1 MLKSF
6 YKKLIITAFGQYLE
20 NFDDKIIEVSSWE
33 GNFKAEN
40 LIIKKDALGFLS
52 QKLGIPIEIEFGLIK
67 KIELQIEWDKILSSS
82 SYIFLSDV
90 HLLAKTSH
98 SYEPAFHEIIK
109 AGIKNSEIEKKFKS
123 ICENIFNEKY
133 SDTNFSPNITWKQK
147 LLKSFTQNI
156 NIVIDNIHV
165 RFEENYDIKK
175 FNFGV
180 AISRL
185 EWLNTNKNG
194 EEYFMDYETRKSIG
208 KTFSMAK
215 LYRLS
220 VYFNSNGSNFN
231 EEESSSKI
239 APSSPDNLQLHKN
252 NLIKNFSAI
261 YNSNDNNKNLINYI
275 NLNQENIDT
284 EKLSISKIS
293 LNQDRL
299 ASFNESKISN
309 SHPSFR
315 TDTNN
320 NLNSTNTSKKTIKN
334 ILPPVYEQYF
344 EFSSK
349 IFNFSSLEYSN
360 QYFVIDAIDI
370 SVKFRKNFNPIIQ
383 EKLPLVSIF
392 FETSHDLNVRI
403 NDSILFDLIYLFNL
417 KKYHADESEK
427 PALGIKKDFM
437 KMKEKFT
444 TNQNLNLFKRAIE
457 KIKKPSFNSN
467 TLLKHLNLIKNYKEL
482 YYKILLNQHDYTASK
497 LPNSELLSCVIDEV
511 NISFISLSQMQQ
523 MLVNLQYKID
533 EKLVFKL
540 RLQILVKFKNFLIN
554 DYKKNVSPNEKGGFT
569 FFGFL
574 SKNSSEQIKDSK
586 KEIQLNEI
594 IKENYDFINSVIEKD
609 VSIIDEHIKQ
619 KKHFKKNENKQ
630 IISFKCVKIDNFSFH
645 LQSHRNHKIVE
656 IMKISLNNFLLQSYE
671 SSISKKTFFVAD
683 EILLFDESLPGTK
696 FKYIFTKSK
705 LLNMNNRSEI
715 QLKTCFD
722 EILYD
727 NDGFIIKVSE
737 KKYHNIENH
746 FVKFLSKNFKHEK
759 MEKFSRSKI
768 FIDCREM
775 DFFVNLNFGE
785 NILHLKNLCVREN
798 DIVRKNSKYMCIN
811 FNTKNKFSSFNSIKK
826 EKSYFIN
833 YSDLDYLNV
842 KMSRMRLLFLF
853 NILSEDYRSFI
864 LQHEGLQIKS
874 EDQFLNKH
882 MIANLQ
888 FYYTNNFLILLNGL
902 DKSREYKILYEI
914 NPRFDKKLIFDEN
927 STEDT
932 EVNNMIEIDDIRF
945 YLNKII
951 IDSFLDYYSLLKY
964 QIELLKP
971 DKIELVLEDEH
982 IETEYFGEDID
993 NKINIQQPNILMED
1007 LNGENVNFDDITID
1021 NLKYIPPLN
1030 NTKIISANILDSDY
1044 RKSSMRSSF
1053 RSILNEN
1060 EFEEALESFE
1070 IQQDKNSKNDG
1081 ENLNVNF
1088 NPEEKNSPQL
1098 QLKLPRKIK
1107 NISTECYIRSAGI
1120 YLEDNFSNSE
1130 NSKNYNNI
1138 FISKISLK
1146 EYKVLNYDQTNYTRG
1161 KSDTPHISRVCK
1173 INHVVINQNENN
1185 FESFETDYSD
1195 ILIKSNQFPNKNI
1208 KFEILINLNQ
1218 LSVYRENIRNL
1229 MDNFFFYRDIIQSR
1243 KIIFKDLHRLE
1254 EGKYGKYLN
1263 KNKSQKLKKEI
1274 HLQLNIH
1281 KNEFFYDVTENSC
1294 SGLSNKKITL
1304 NGKFDICMID
1314 QSSLNF
1320 SISNLYFHD
1329 KSFEFNMKSNSSE
1342 LHSLKFKQEVK
1353 KENANSMKNYNIF
1366 IDEINVSIRNSIIT
1380 NLKHIHE
1387 LKNYLEEIKT
1397 KFFISNNNKNHKNRM
1412 KNKVI
1417 NTSEGK
1423 LSLNN
1428 ADSDYDSAS
1437 DEHLGILSK
1446 FNVKLNS
1453 LKFVLYLF
1461 ETSEI
1466 KMNIDNII
1474 LNHKHILP
1482 FKETE
1487 ISYKQLSIFLIKQK
1501 ASSNNLREYDSL
1513 NYDKENSEHP
1523 ENCDFLSV
1531 HEFTLNKTRELTEIN
1546 FSKEIKVRV
1555 LFYFL
1560 PVIRDINKFF
1570 MNLNNVI
1577 GSFKEVNSININ
1589 SSSNNISNTS
1599 PHLNPASMQINQT
1612 TQNNFQK
1619 EEKVIKDEDTQI
1631 KQGLKLSINYLE
1643 IIIVDFFLKEK
1654 IDEITINN
1662 NFYLKAVFE
1671 KLTMDKNL
1679 NKEKLHIG
1687 FSFYIS
1693 SSSEKIIK
1701 AYTNKKFE
1709 LDDSATIL
1717 DPSQN
1722 NLNEKKIKDT
1732 RDPNSCPQ
1740 NIVINLKEKQLF
1752 IDSSMLNIIISENI
1766 ISIMKLLRRYST
1778 LTKHYLLRDGGGNRN
1793 NLNLSGISSSSSGTS
1808 KTSNLKI
1815 AQIFFQI
1822 LKMDFFR
1829 IKFENIFIKF
1839 RTINDVNGIKI
1850 HNSLNI
1856 HLMYEF
1862 FFSQKLNEEGPNSTL
1877 INTTNNSIDN
1887 IFPPLHD
1894 FSSRISNFEVYF
1906 STRIKKGEISA
1917 LDENN
1922 YLVYPFDIIIV
1933 SQNDVNI
1940 TINSIEVDFS
1950 IKKIAMVKS
1959 FMALLEDFSLIKKK
1973 KNLGNISPEKN
1984 SVPGRGSLN
1993 NLGENLSINR
2003 DRFDYGNNT
2012 TSHSESQSSNSSSFS
2027 KFSKRDL
2034 IKRAFFDFR
2043 EINFKINNFTMI
2055 IAKEDIYNLKLYEP
2069 LFCLHLENLKMK
2081 YTSLQNIS
2089 VHGEIKT
2096 EYFNNFNEFWEPILE
2111 KTRLSVCYSMQ
2122 STKSINSMLNK
2133 NNKIEVD
2140 FESGLNIVISIQFLK
2155 TFKVFIEDK
2164 NNLEKYKNS
2173 YNLYDFN
2180 TENFFNANFNKE
2192 EVRTENTDKTRL
2204 TQSMMSQN
2212 QKQGAESFTQI
2223 TQFTQF
2229 TNSKL
2234 TINPAFN
2241 TKPSN
2246 KSSTV
2251 KYKFLNN
2258 YLQFE
2263 NILRRNTYQFQIEN
2277 NTGEELLMIID
2288 DKHVIKISHMQIIPI
2303 EKILLLQ
2310 NDIFT
2315 KPSSLANLASLK
2327 KSNSQTS
2334 LNSIT
2339 SGDFKSTIQK
2349 KFRQQNEKLKELKF
2363 IKYIYFQI
2371 PELKTSF
2378 CINLLKNN
2386 QEIEIQTKNN
2396 LFKKIKILVTIY
2408 IDTNGR
2414 KVVSLKSPIKFKNN
2428 YSNYTLEMQMSNKED
2443 FNSSQIFNFIIQPST
2458 SIYIPIRY
2466 LNYNYFKVR
2475 PYISDSNYYQPYNY
2489 SEIIVRDFNILKL
2502 GKVINSSI
2510 KKYEGTNLTENVKM
2524 ICSADFIQ
2532 FDKLYQ
2538 YEIVFDYTI
2547 ELFNYLPSGIFL
2559 SLNKSINN
2567 VISLEPFTL
2576 SQFNFLSPDDLTFI
2590 NILSLQNLSSGT
2602 FTHMSP
2608 PQMNVVKQIDINTL
2622 RINSLSTFEYNFI
2635 NDNMNITSVK
2645 MSYENINKKIILS
2658 FYVDY
2663 IVINELDE
2671 NVSMSILENNNYQF
2685 NQNEIMQTHLNQESV
2700 VSTRSK
2706 KLFLSSTYSSLNQ
2719 VKSLQQTAQLLG
2731 LNTINKMNKLSSQNK
2746 NIINNLSNN
2755 IYQETVNTAGNI
2767 ALSTRKISIESD
2779 LISITRRSESKVIGD
2794 NFGNHGN
2801 FSNFGNFNFKK
2812 NFIDE
2817 NFENEKNSYPLDQSV
2832 NFIHFDNP
2840 GYDKILQFYNNK
2852 LPKILSKEIH
2862 TTQSQ
2867 SQLNQF
2873 STTMHKNLPNVTNF
2887 TSSPTNGICQL
2898 PEKKNSKLLIVPSH
2912 NNILYSHSYLH
2923 KRDLTTGY
2931 PIESNLQY
2939 FSTFSNDKIILKI
2952 EKSEEIEARF
2962 IKDVN
2967 NIYKN
2972 HYMKMTFKNKNMM
2985 EILCNVKYLNEY
2997 FKKEE
3002 GSKVDN
3008 KIDNKYNRYNRL
3020 NRLNK
3025 FNLTKIIFIKNK
3037 YVFVNN
3043 SNLNLTITQ
3052 EGCFNEGFFILHS
3065 YDKINFKW
3073 INYEKTLMVKLK
3085 INESS
3090 FTNSFNI
3097 DTVGEFYLNLK
3108 LPFSNKFNSSNLILK
3123 ISIVDNGGKI
3133 IVYIEEST
3141 HDPPFTIE
3149 NNTNKVFK
3157 IVEKEKTKNNILSQP
3172 FTFVPFCFDNLT
3184 SNNVDIY
3191 ECIGGIEEIENL
3203 DKFQHLVSFN
3213 MNKLEEEKKGLLKIS
3228 NCIKVEILKNENM
3241 NYILKLSELGEEESS
3256 QIHMHMNNIS
3266 MSMSM
3271 ENLSEINFNEN
3282 NINYQPEKQKIVKK
3296 NKNKF
3301 KLKALF
3307 IGLSFIDLT
3316 PKEVMYFHI
3325 KNYEQSLS
3333 IYNKKFYKFKFL
3345 LDSIQIDN
3353 SLENQYYEIIFK
3365 TLPSNYAYIPVTGPK
3380 INYKKSNTNKPI
3392 FFSIQFSHNQMG
3404 NIMFINSLNMLI
3416 KSDFLLNMD
3425 GIYISELWNFLKNVK
3440 KIFSQSQ
3447 EKEEEDEIKQINMN
3461 LKNAEFENTC
3471 YEGNYPINPNRESEN
3486 KVKILFNKIWISKIS
3501 INFSFRPSFK
3511 MMKNLSKSQK
3521 LFFLLSKVEN
3531 MNLIIDKFESQGVK
3545 SLETI
3550 STILAKNFMKK
3561 NNEIITKY
3569 LLSMDILLNVSN
3581 IFKHFKYGLDSIFDS
3596 IKLKKNDSFLMLPKQ
3611 VVFGIINFF
3620 LIIIHGFNSS
3630 LIKFLSQV
3638 RNLTD
3643 FYYGNTIKFKINEKM
3658 GEEDLKK
3665 NWYIYST
3672 LNEGSKDQFN
3682 KKFMFSK
3689 KFYFYLN
3696 SSLYNDYNKLLALNY
3711 FNNSNYYSYSSS
3723 SCDRYNYSKE
3733 KIMSYLNFVFR
3744 GIFKIIFVPL
3754 KVLVIISEVMNKA
3767 LNKNLREKIKMKK
3780 IRPCRYINKNSCK
3793 IEEYSETRALAYVR
3807 KIILIL
3813 KIFIKINFLGKTH
3826 QKQKIL
3832 EHP

>member
-98 SYEPAFHEIIK
+98 SYDPAFHEMIK
-109 AGIKNSEIEKKFKS
+109 AGLKNSEIEKKFKT

-133 SDTNFSPNITWKQK
+133 SDANFSPNITWKQK

-194 EEYFMDYETRKSIG
+194 EEYFMDYETRKSVG

-220 VYFNSNGSNFN
+220 VYFNSNGNNFN
-231 EEESSSKI
+231 EKEILSKASSSNNL
-239 APSSPDNLQLHKN
+239 SSSDNLHHQN

-275 NLNQENIDT
+275 NLNQENFEN

-293 LNQDRL
+293 LNQEKL
-299 ASFNESKISN
+299 TSFNESKISSSNPSLKTETNFN
-309 SHPSFR
+309 STTH
-315 TDTNN
+315 
-320 NLNSTNTSKKTIKN
+320 NLNSTSKTKKILKN

-360 QYFVIDAIDI
+360 QYFIIDAIDI
-370 SVKFRKNFNPIIQ
+370 SVKFRKNFNPSIQ
-383 EKLPLVSIF
+383 EKLPLVSIL
-392 FETSHDLNVRI
+392 FETSHDMNIKI
-403 NDSILFDLIYLFNL
+403 NDSILYDLIYLFNL
-417 KKYHADESEK
+417 KKYHADEIEK
-427 PALGIKKDFM
+427 PVLGIKKDFM
-437 KMKEKFT
+437 KMNDKFT
-444 TNQNLNLFKRAIE
+444 TSQNLNLFKQCIE

-467 TLLKHLNLIKNYKEL
+467 TLLKTLNLIKNYKEL

-497 LPNSELLSCVIDEV
+497 LPNSELLSCILDGV
-511 NISFISLSQMQQ
+511 NVNFISLSQMQQ
-523 MLVNLQYKID
+523 MLINLQYKMD

-554 DYKKNVSPNEKGGFT
+554 DYRKNVTGEKEAPKKGGFN

-574 SKNSSEQIKDSK
+574 SKNSSESVKEAKDVIPASHDT
-586 KEIQLNEI
+586 QLNEI

-609 VSIIDEHIKQ
+609 VSLIDQHLKQ
-619 KKHFKKNENKQ
+619 KKHNLKNENKQ
-630 IISFKCVKIDNFSFH
+630 IISFKCIKIDNFSFH
-645 LQSHRNHKIVE
+645 LHSHRNQKIVE
-656 IMKISLNNFLLQSYE
+656 IMKFSLNNFILQTYE
-671 SSISKKTFFVAD
+671 TSISKKTFFVAD
-683 EILLFDESLPGTK
+683 EILLYDESLPNTK

-715 QLKTCFD
+715 QLKSCFD

-727 NDGFIIKVSE
+727 NDGFIIKVGE
-737 KKYHNIENH
+737 KNYKNIEYH
-746 FVKFLSKNFKHEK
+746 FVKFLSKKFKYEK
-759 MEKFSRSKI
+759 TEKIRRSKI
-768 FIDCREM
+768 LCDFREM
-775 DFFVNLNFGE
+775 DLFINLNFCE

-798 DIVRKNSKYMCIN
+798 EIVRKNSKYKKYVKSTNLGALKNFEN
-811 FNTKNKFSSFNSIKK
+811 FNSTNKK
-826 EKSYFIN
+826 EKSHFIPNSNFDYFNIN
-833 YSDLDYLNV
+833 
-842 KMSRMRLLFLF
+842 MSRMRLLFLF

-864 LQHEGLQIKS
+864 LQHEGIEIKS
-874 EDQFLNKH
+874 EESLVNLH
-882 MIANLQ
+882 MIKNLH
-888 FYYTNNFLILLNGL
+888 FYFTNNFLILLNGL
-902 DKSREYKILYEI
+902 DKSREFKILQEI
-914 NPRFDKKLIFDEN
+914 NPRFYKKIIFEE
-927 STEDT
+927 SSA
-932 EVNNMIEIDDIRF
+932 NNDPF
-945 YLNKII
+945 VVVHNKIEFDDVKFYFNKSI

-964 QIELLKP
+964 QIELLKVEKKEDDRDDP
-971 DKIELVLEDEH
+971 NDRDEENINDMEFFEEFEKANENLKFEESNLVTESLQAEGLED
-982 IETEYFGEDID
+982 II
-993 NKINIQQPNILMED
+993 
-1007 LNGENVNFDDITID
+1007 VD
-1021 NLKYIPPLN
+1021 NLKFIPPQISN
-1030 NTKIISANILDSDY
+1030 DEKIISKNTYDSDY
-1044 RKSSMRSSF
+1044 RKNSMRSSF
-1053 RSILNEN
+1053 RSSLNEN
-1060 EFEEALESFE
+1060 EFEEALETFE
-1070 IQQDKNSKNDG
+1070 LQQNQFLKNEG
-1081 ENLNVNF
+1081 EKF
-1088 NPEEKNSPQL
+1088 IGYS
-1098 QLKLPRKIK
+1098 LPRKIK
-1107 NISTECYIRSAGI
+1107 NISTECNIKSIGI
-1120 YLEDNFSNSE
+1120 YLQDNFSNDTE
-1130 NSKNYNNI
+1130 NGKN
-1138 FISKISLK
+1138 FINLLFSNISLT
-1146 EYKVLNYDQTNYTRG
+1146 ENKVLNFDKITHSKNT
-1161 KSDTPHISRVCK
+1161 SVISRICK
-1173 INHVVINQNENN
+1173 INYILINQNENLHFIEN
-1185 FESFETDYSD
+1185 DYSD
-1195 ILIKSNQFPNKNI
+1195 ISIKSNQYANNI
-1208 KFEILINLNQ
+1208 IKYEILINLNQ
-1218 LSVYRENIRNL
+1218 LSIYRENIRNL
-1229 MDNFFFYRDIIQSR
+1229 IDNFFFYRDVVLDR
-1243 KIIFKDLHRLE
+1243 KIIFKDPHRL
-1254 EGKYGKYLN
+1254 GDSKNSNNNNNKTF
-1263 KNKSQKLKKEI
+1263 KNKSPKLKKEI
-1274 HLQLNIH
+1274 QLNLNIY
-1281 KNEFFYDVTENSC
+1281 KNEFYYDGIENSF
-1294 SGLSNKKITL
+1294 SGLSNKKIIL
-1304 NGKFDICMID
+1304 NGKIDASIID
-1314 QSSLNF
+1314 QSTLNF
-1320 SISNLYFHD
+1320 SLSDVYFYD
-1329 KSFEFNMKSNSSE
+1329 ITKSFEFHLKSNSN
-1342 LHSLKFKQEVK
+1342 QPY
-1353 KENANSMKNYNIF
+1353 SMKINKELQLENKMKIYNIF
-1366 IDEINVSIRNSIIT
+1366 IDELNISLRNSIIS
-1380 NLKHIHE
+1380 NLKHLQE
-1387 LKNYLEEIKT
+1387 FKNYLDEIKP
-1397 KFFISNNNKNHKNRM
+1397 KFISSSENHKRT
-1412 KNKVI
+1412 VTI
-1417 NTSEGK
+1417 N
-1423 LSLNN
+1423 SLNN
-1428 ADSDYDSAS
+1428 L
-1437 DEHLGILSK
+1437 DEKPELFSEINMKMNTFK
-1446 FNVKLNS
+1446 FTLH
-1453 LKFVLYLF
+1453 LF

-1466 KMNIDNII
+1466 NMKIDKI
-1474 LNHKHILP
+1474 LLKHSLP
-1482 FKETE
+1482 YKETNFT
-1487 ISYKQLSIFLIKQK
+1487 YKQFSIFLIKQK

-1513 NYDKENSEHP
+1513 HYDKENSE
-1523 ENCDFLSV
+1523 FLSIN
-1531 HEFTLNKTRELTEIN
+1531 EFSLNKTRELTEIN
-1546 FSKEIKVRV
+1546 FSKEIKIRV

-1560 PVIRDINKFF
+1560 PVIRDINKFY
-1570 MNLNNVI
+1570 MNLNNAI
-1577 GSFKEVNSININ
+1577 DLKSLRESHNHTHIYSSSQSQLNSI
-1589 SSSNNISNTS
+1589 S
-1599 PHLNPASMQINQT
+1599 
-1612 TQNNFQK
+1612 QNNL
-1619 EEKVIKDEDTQI
+1619 EKEDTSKI
-1631 KQGLKLSINYLE
+1631 KQELNLSINYLE

-1662 NFYLKAVFE
+1662 NFYLKIVFE
-1671 KLTMDKNL
+1671 KLTINKNL

-1701 AYTNKKFE
+1701 AYTLKKVE
-1709 LDDSATIL
+1709 LDDSATNFML
-1717 DPSQN
+1717 DRSQI

-1732 RDPNSCPQ
+1732 RDPQSSQ
-1740 NIVINLKEKQLF
+1740 HNIVINLKDKQLL
-1752 IDSSMLNIIISENI
+1752 IDCSMLNIIITENI
-1766 ISIMKLLRRYST
+1766 ISIIKLMRRYST
-1778 LTKHYLLRDGGGNRN
+1778 LTKHYLLRDGNKN
-1793 NLNLSGISSSSSGTS
+1793 NLNLSGVSTSTGTS
-1808 KTSNLKI
+1808 KNSNLKI
-1815 AQIFFQI
+1815 AQIFLQI

-1839 RTINDVNGIKI
+1839 RTISEANGIQV
-1850 HNSLNI
+1850 HNNLNI
-1856 HLMYEF
+1856 HFTYEF
-1862 FFSQKLNEEGPNSTL
+1862 FFSQKLNEEGPNST
-1877 INTTNNSIDN
+1877 INNATNNSIDN

-1906 STRIKKGEISA
+1906 STRIKKGETKA
-1917 LDENN
+1917 LDEDN
-1922 YLVYPFDIIIV
+1922 YLIYPFDIIII

-1973 KNLGNISPEKN
+1973 KNFGSSPEKN
-1984 SVPGRGSLN
+1984 SLRGSLN
-1993 NLGENLSINR
+1993 SLGENLSIR
-2003 DRFDYGNNT
+2003 DRVDYSGT
-2012 TSHSESQSSNSSSFS
+2012 SQSSSSSTT

-2043 EINFKINNFTMI
+2043 EINLKINNFTMI

-2069 LFCLHLENLKMK
+2069 LFCLHLENLKMN
-2081 YTSLQNIS
+2081 YTSLQNVS
-2089 VHGEIKT
+2089 LHGEIKT

-2111 KTRLSVCYSMQ
+2111 KTRISVCYSR
-2122 STKSINSMLNK
+2122 LNK

-2155 TFKVFIEDK
+2155 TFKVFMEDK

-2173 YNLYDFN
+2173 YNLCDFN
-2180 TENFFNANFNKE
+2180 TESFFNANFNKE
-2192 EVRTENTDKTRL
+2192 EVRSDNTEKTQL
-2204 TQSMMSQN
+2204 TQSMISQN
-2212 QKQGAESFTQI
+2212 QKEVRESFTK
-2223 TQFTQF
+2223 
-2229 TNSKL
+2229 SKF
-2234 TINPAFN
+2234 TINP
-2241 TKPSN
+2241 PN
-2246 KSSTV
+2246 KSSNKTTTV

-2277 NTGEELLMIID
+2277 NTGEELLMIVD

-2315 KPSSLANLASLK
+2315 KSPSLASLK

-2349 KFRQQNEKLKELKF
+2349 KFRQQNERLKELKF

-2371 PELKTSF
+2371 PQLKTTF

-2396 LFKKIKILVTIY
+2396 NFKQIKILVTIY

-2443 FNSSQIFNFIIQPST
+2443 FNASQSFNLIIQPST
-2458 SIYIPIRY
+2458 SIFVPIRY

-2475 PYISDSNYYQPYNY
+2475 PYLPDSNYYQPYNY

-2510 KKYEGTNLTENVKM
+2510 KKNEGNNFIENVKM

-2532 FDKLYQ
+2532 FDKFYQ
-2538 YEIVFDYTI
+2538 YEIIFDYTVEI
-2547 ELFNYLPSGIFL
+2547 FNYLPGGIFI
-2559 SLNKSINN
+2559 SLNTSNKNSKMELLNLSSPRRDENSKELKELQSLNN
-2567 VISLEPFTL
+2567 IISLDPFTL
-2576 SQFNFLSPDDLTFI
+2576 TQFNFLSPEDLSYI
-2590 NILSLQNLSSGT
+2590 NVMSLSNLSSNII
-2602 FTHMSP
+2602 P
-2608 PQMNVVKQIDINTL
+2608 PQINIVKQIDMNSL
-2622 RINSLSTFEYNFI
+2622 RINSLSTFEYNFM
-2635 NDNMNITSVK
+2635 NDNMNMTSVK
-2645 MSYENINKKIILS
+2645 VSYENINKKIILS

-2671 NVSMSILENNNYQF
+2671 NVSMSIIEKSNLQLINENRENFQG
-2685 NQNEIMQTHLNQESV
+2685 QLNQD
-2700 VSTRSK
+2700 TTNTQPLNNIQNHNYYLNSK
-2706 KLFLSSTYSSLNQ
+2706 KLFLSSTYNSLNQ
-2719 VKSLQQTAQLLG
+2719 IKSLQQTAQLMG
-2731 LNTINKMNKLSSQNK
+2731 LNKINLSSQNK
-2746 NIINNLSNN
+2746 NNILNNLSSNM
-2755 IYQETVNTAGNI
+2755 YQETLNTGGNI

-2779 LISITRRSESKVIGD
+2779 LISITRRSESKMVGD
-2794 NFGNHGN
+2794 T
-2801 FSNFGNFNFKK
+2801 FNLNNKK
-2812 NFIDE
+2812 TFNDE
-2817 NFENEKNSYPLDQSV
+2817 NFEIEKNSNPLDSSV

-2852 LPKILSKEIH
+2852 LPKILAKEINLNISGENVLKQITSKDILQQAKSSH
-2862 TTQSQ
+2862 SGNYMSQ
-2867 SQLNQF
+2867 FGIN
-2873 STTMHKNLPNVTNF
+2873 KNTISF
-2887 TSSPTNGICQL
+2887 SSPPTMSD
-2898 PEKKNSKLLIVPSH
+2898 KKNSKLLIVPSH

-2923 KRDLTTGY
+2923 KRDSTTGY
-2931 PIESNLQY
+2931 PLESNVQY

-2952 EKSEEIEARF
+2952 EKSEEIEANF
-2962 IKDVN
+2962 IKDIN

-2972 HYMKMTFKNKNMM
+2972 HFMKMTFKNKNMM

-3002 GSKVDN
+3002 SLKFN
-3008 KIDNKYNRYNRL
+3008 KF

-3025 FNLTKIIFIKNK
+3025 FNLTKIVFIKNK
-3037 YVFVNN
+3037 SVFVNN

-3052 EGCFNEGFFILHS
+3052 EGCFNEGFFVLHS
-3065 YDKINFKW
+3065 FDKINFKW
-3073 INYEKTLMVKLK
+3073 INYEKPLMVKLK

-3090 FTNSFNI
+3090 FTNAFNI

-3157 IVEKEKTKNNILSQP
+3157 IVEKEKIKNNILSQP

-3203 DKFQHLVSFN
+3203 DKFQHLISFN

-3228 NCIKVEILKNENM
+3228 NSIKIEILKNENM

-3256 QIHMHMNNIS
+3256 QIHIHN
-3266 MSMSM
+3266 MSMD
-3271 ENLSEINFNEN
+3271 NLSEINIQEN
-3282 NINYQPEKQKIVKK
+3282 NFQHEINYQPEKQKIVKK

-3316 PKEVMYFHI
+3316 PKEIMYFHI
-3325 KNYEQSLS
+3325 KNFEQSLS
-3333 IYNKKFYKFKFL
+3333 IYNKKFYKFNLL

-3365 TLPSNYAYIPVTGPK
+3365 TLPSNYTYIPGTSTR
-3380 INYKKSNTNKPI
+3380 INSKKSNKPI
-3392 FFSIQFSHNQMG
+3392 FFSIQFSYNQMG
-3404 NIMFINSLNMLI
+3404 NIMFINNLNMLI

-3425 GIYISELWNFLKNVK
+3425 GIYIFELWNYLKNVK

-3447 EKEEEDEIKQINMN
+3447 ELKTEEEDDLNQMNMN
-3461 LKNAEFENTC
+3461 LKNADFEN
-3471 YEGNYPINPNRESEN
+3471 NFSNPNTLVRESEN
-3486 KVKILFNKIWISKIS
+3486 KVKILFNKVWISKIC

-3511 MMKNLSKSQK
+3511 MMKNLTKSQK

-3596 IKLKKNDSFLMLPKQ
+3596 IKLKKNDSLLLLPKQ
-3611 VVFGIINFF
+3611 VVFGILNFF
-3620 LIIIHGFNSS
+3620 LIILYGFNSS
-3630 LIKFLSQV
+3630 LVKFISQV

-3643 FYYGNTIKFKINEKM
+3643 FYYGNTIKFKINEKI

-3665 NWYIYST
+3665 TWCLYST
-3672 LNEGSKDQFN
+3672 LNEESKLQLN

-3696 SSLYNDYNKLLALNY
+3696 SSLYNDYNKLVALNY
-3711 FNNSNYYSYSSS
+3711 FNNTNYYS
-3723 SCDRYNYSKE
+3723 DNKVV
-3733 KIMSYLNFVFR
+3733 SYLNFVFK

-3754 KVLVIISEVMNKA
+3754 KLLVLISEIMNKT

-3807 KIILIL
+3807 K
-3813 KIFIKINFLGKTH
+3813 
-3826 QKQKIL
+3826 
-3832 EHP
+3832 